1 VGLRPH
7 SNKWE
12 KEDMKTF
19 KQINDL
25 QESGVGP
32 HSQPMSMDG
41 NMNMAAL
48 ENPQV
53 VRSLN
58 TFVGAIAN
66 QPYELPEQAIAALRE
81 KLSRVGLEFEPTPA
95 MTEKK
100 GSFDLKMS
108 LFGGRFGKDENTP
121 FNEFLK
127 DDGISNKVEGGLSLK
142 LNYEMLE
149 NNACKITASIS

>member
-1 VGLRPH
+1 
-7 SNKWE
+7 
-12 KEDMKTF
+12 MKTF

-127 DDGISNKVEGGLSLK
+127 DDGISK
-142 LNYEMLE
+142 
-149 NNACKITASIS
+149 

>member
-1 VGLRPH
+1 
-7 SNKWE
+7 
-12 KEDMKTF
+12 
-19 KQINDL
+19 
-25 QESGVGP
+25 
-32 HSQPMSMDG
+32 
-41 NMNMAAL
+41 
-48 ENPQV
+48 
-53 VRSLN
+53 
-58 TFVGAIAN
+58 
-66 QPYELPEQAIAALRE
+66 
-81 KLSRVGLEFEPTPA
+81 

-142 LNYEMLE
+142 LSYEMLE

>member
-1 VGLRPH
+1 
-7 SNKWE
+7 
-12 KEDMKTF
+12 MKTF

-32 HSQPMSMDG
+32 HAQVRSMDG

-53 VRSLN
+53 IRSLN
-58 TFVGAIAN
+58 AYVGAIAN

-81 KLSRVGLEFEPTPA
+81 KLSRVGLEFAPNPP
-95 MTEKK
+95 MTENK
-100 GSFDLKMS
+100 GSMSLPMS

-121 FNEFLK
+121 FNEYLK
-127 DDGISNKVEGGLSLK
+127 DDGISNKVEGGLSLNI
-142 LNYEMLE
+142 NYEMLE
-149 NNACKITASIS
+149 NNACQITASIK